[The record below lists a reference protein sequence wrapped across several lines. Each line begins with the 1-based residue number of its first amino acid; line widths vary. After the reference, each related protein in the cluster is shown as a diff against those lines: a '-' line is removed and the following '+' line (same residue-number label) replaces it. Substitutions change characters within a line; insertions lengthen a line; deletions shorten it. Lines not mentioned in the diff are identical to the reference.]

1 MLLLGVLIVL
11 SQPGIVLG
19 TRVFTYRDAG
29 LFTYPVTYYFR
40 DCFWHGKW
48 PLWNPYN
55 NCGIPFLAQW
65 NTMTLYPGSFIYLL
79 LPMPWSL
86 NVFVLAHLF
95 LAALGMYR
103 LCHYWFGSRLGAT
116 IAGLAFAW
124 NGLTLQFLAWSSHV
138 AAFAWM
144 PWVILACA
152 RATKE
157 GGRRWV
163 WAALAGACQMLTGA
177 PETIVFTWLI
187 VAAVAVFDIGRER
200 LGFWSVAMRLL
211 LIVVLVSAL
220 SAAQLLPW
228 LDLLAHGDRSAAT
241 AGSAWALPPWGL
253 ANFLV
258 PLFHSAPSI
267 TGVFMQAEQQWTSS
281 YYLGVLPLLLA
292 AVAIWRQRNAR
303 VVLLGGI
310 TLAAILIAFG
320 DAGFLL
326 PILRRCFPFLGLTRY
341 SIKFVVMAIFC
352 LSLLAGAGGA
362 WLEQT
367 FAAFWSCS
375 PMKPTEKKEPPLP
388 DPLLHDHVEERESE
402 RTLVQGLSER
412 SLIRKTLI
420 PLAGLLGIGILAILA
435 VAFRFP
441 FPSDSWADTWQNGIG
456 RLLFLAAGLG
466 LLLFAFSAQRE
477 MTRLLLV
484 FAFLG
489 VMGMDVSYH
498 QPPQNPA
505 VAAEAY
511 ASRTPP
517 MSPLPKLGES
527 RAMLSPGADAA
538 MGLLANSDLLQL
550 YLGQRAELY
559 ENCNLLGRI
568 PKTDGFF
575 GIHLAWQQ
583 KIAALLSGPKSP
595 LPLREFLGVS
605 QVASPRALF
614 TWDAQTNFMPMATIG
629 QKPVFLDDEATL
641 AALASPEFLPR
652 QMVYLPSDFRSSV
665 QAASDPGA
673 RILSSRVSPEECVFE
688 TSAGSNVIV
697 VIAQSYY
704 HFWKAT
710 VDGKPS
716 ELFRANYAFQAVEV
730 PAGRHEVRLVYRDT
744 WFWSGICIS
753 VLALVLCGFV
763 LKWKGW
769 PK

>member
-1 MLLLGVLIVL
+1 MCADDETDGKLSGFSPGGLLILLGALIL
-11 SQPGIVLG
+11 ITQPGIVFG

-65 NTMTLYPGSFIYLL
+65 NTMTLYPASLIYLL

-103 LCHYWFGSRLGAT
+103 LCYYWFGNRMGAS

-144 PWVILACA
+144 PWVVLACA
-152 RATKE
+152 QATKE
-157 GGRRWV
+157 GRRRWI

-177 PETIVFTWLI
+177 PETVVFTWLI
-187 VAAVAVFDIGRER
+187 VAAVAVFDVVRER
-200 LGFWSVAMRLL
+200 LAFWQVAKRLL
-211 LIVVLVSAL
+211 SIVALVSAL

-241 AGSAWALPPWGL
+241 GGSAWALPPWGL

-267 TGVFMQAEQQWTSS
+267 TGVFMQSEQQWTSS

-292 AVAIWRQRNAR
+292 AVAIWRQRSGR
-303 VVLLGGI
+303 VILLGVI

-320 DAGFLL
+320 DAGLLL

-341 SIKFVVMAIFC
+341 PIKFVVMAIFS
-352 LSLLAGAGGA
+352 LSLLAGAGAA
-362 WLEQT
+362 WLQTQT
-367 FAAFWSCS
+367 FAAVRSALSRNDAVGSATVSVALAGVPPDNSMANS
-375 PMKPTEKKEPPLP
+375 PTPNGEESDTERVFGGTPKTAVGTTALP
-388 DPLLHDHVEERESE
+388 KATESF
-402 RTLVQGLSER
+402 R
-412 SLIRKTLI
+412 LIS
-420 PLAGLLGIGILAILA
+420 LAGLLAIGILVILA
-435 VAFRFP
+435 VAFKFP
-441 FPSDSWADTWQNGIG
+441 FPTDSWIDTWRNGIE
-456 RLLFLAAGLG
+456 RLVVVAAGTG
-466 LLLFAFSAQRE
+466 LLLCAFSAERE
-477 MTRLLLV
+477 LTRVLLV
-484 FAFLG
+484 FVFLG
-489 VMGMDVSYH
+489 LMGLDVAFH

-527 RAMLSPGADAA
+527 RAMLSPGADGA

-550 YLGQRAELY
+550 YFGQRAELY
-559 ENCNLLGRI
+559 ENCNLLDRI

-595 LPLREFLGVS
+595 SRLREFLGVS
-605 QVASPRALF
+605 QLASPRALF
-614 TWDAQTNFMPMATIG
+614 TWEAQTNSMPMASIG
-629 QKPVFLDDEATL
+629 QKPVFLDDDAML
-641 AALASPEFLPR
+641 SALESPQFLPLEN
-652 QMVYLPSDFRSSV
+652 VYLPANARSSV
-665 QAASDPGA
+665 QAAADPAA
-673 RILSSRVSPEECVFE
+673 RIISSRVQPEECVFE
-688 TSAGSNVIV
+688 TSANSNVMV

-704 HFWKAT
+704 HCWKAT
-710 VDGKPS
+710 VDGKPA
-716 ELFRANYAFQAVEV
+716 ELLRANYAFQAV
-730 PAGRHEVRLVYRDT
+730 
-744 WFWSGICIS
+744 
-753 VLALVLCGFV
+753 
-763 LKWKGW
+763 
-769 PK
+769 